1 MKRTGRVC
9 STVRTPASRWR
20 SLKKLVARGDI
31 RSKER
36 VVVISTANGLK
47 FADFKIGY
55 HEERLPGI
63 TSHHANHPI
72 ALPNDYG
79 AVIRALEHSA
89 DMKTV

>member
-1 MKRTGRVC
+1 M
-9 STVRTPASRWR
+9 
-20 SLKKLVARGDI
+20 
-31 RSKER
+31 
-36 VVVISTANGLK
+36 ISTANGLK
-47 FADFKIGY
+47 FTDFKIGY